1 MGLVYAADVAK
12 EYQLRE
18 CFVHHDTASAMFLV
32 HTQSAV
38 VEWASLRDIMIPP
51 ICACNSKDL
60 FVGTYR
66 CAFNWGHTLA
76 VNEPVLYYS
85 AHQILK
91 PY

>member
-18 CFVHHDTASAMFLV
+18 CFVHTASAIFLV
-32 HTQSAV
+32 QTQSAV

-51 ICACNSKDL
+51 ICACDSNDL

-66 CAFNWGHTLA
+66 CAFSRGHTLA

-91 PY
+91 PC